1 MRRTTMTTESQD
13 ATPTIEERAKRT
25 SAYLSTLKNDIEA
38 GNATETAKKPTK
50 KVGTKKLPKDIGDI
64 MARAGGGGMQADI
77 DAIMARKAKKSTKK
91 PTIEKEAPTPAVDRT
106 SEAGDTILGLVKKAG
121 KAEGAST
128 VATLAAKMAKGSI
141 THAQLVSLR
150 DAIKTLSQAL
160 RDDNK
165 AALAKQLANANRAV
179 RRLERA
185 TRRGGR

>member
-1 MRRTTMTTESQD
+1 MTTESQD
-13 ATPTIEERAKRT
+13 ATPTIEERAQST
-25 SAYLSTLKNDIEA
+25 SRYLTTLKDDIEA
-38 GNATETAKKPTK
+38 DEASETAKKPTK
-50 KVGTKKLPKDIGDI
+50 KVGTKKLTKDIGDI

-91 PTIEKEAPTPAVDRT
+91 PTTKKEAPTPAVDRS
-106 SEAGDTILGLVKKAG
+106 SEAADTILGLVKKAG

-128 VATLAAKMAKGSI
+128 VATLAARLAKGTI

-150 DAIKTLSQAL
+150 DAIKALSAAL

-185 TRRGGR
+185 SRKGGR